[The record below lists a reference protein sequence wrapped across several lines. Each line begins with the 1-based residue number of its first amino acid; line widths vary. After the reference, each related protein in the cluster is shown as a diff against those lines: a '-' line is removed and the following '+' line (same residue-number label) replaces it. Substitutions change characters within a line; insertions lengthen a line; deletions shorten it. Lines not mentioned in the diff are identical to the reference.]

1 MSVHVRVPPEL
12 HEQLKIMADF
22 NSKEISE
29 EAARLLCRGI
39 VASFYEFKV
48 AADRIHSA
56 KVTGAAPTN
65 GERSDDL

>member
-1 MSVHVRVPPEL
+1 MSLEKMSVHVRWPPEL

-48 AADRIHSA
+48 AEDRIHSA
-56 KVTGAAPTN
+56 EITGSPKASP
-65 GERSDDL
+65 G